1 MKYIIHGDQKD
12 VRLGINGV
20 FTCPVLFIMLTQCS
34 IRCDLQVN
42 FLFGMFCKL
51 RSQRFLETPPSGGI
65 LQPVKCG
72 AVGAKNNIRGIVGK
86 QNDKNSHSAKNGQ
99 LL

>member
-1 MKYIIHGDQKD
+1 MKDIRHRDQKD

-20 FTCPVLFIMLTQCS
+20 FTCPILFSTLTQCFV
-34 IRCDLQVN
+34 RCDLQVN

-72 AVGAKNNIRGIVGK
+72 VVGAKNNIRGIVGK
-86 QNDKNSHSAKNGQ
+86 QNDKHSHSAKNGWF
-99 LL
+99 L